1 MDHGDARRGKEG
13 GVHAWEGG
21 WEERGDSIDG
31 DGRGGGG
38 GPLCFAFLHLQ
49 DVPIRHLFLLCAFY
63 GEVLSW
69 GREESCVNKNT
80 VS

>member
-1 MDHGDARRGKEG
+1 MVMQGGARRGRACIG
-13 GVHAWEGG
+13 GRR
-21 WEERGDSIDG
+21 EERGDSIDG

>member
-1 MDHGDARRGKEG
+1 MDRGDARRGKEG
-13 GVHAWEGG
+13 ACMHGRE
-21 WEERGDSIDG
+21 
-31 DGRGGGG
+31 DGRKEVTAWMGMGGGG
-38 GPLCFAFLHLQ
+38 GGLLRFAFLHLQ